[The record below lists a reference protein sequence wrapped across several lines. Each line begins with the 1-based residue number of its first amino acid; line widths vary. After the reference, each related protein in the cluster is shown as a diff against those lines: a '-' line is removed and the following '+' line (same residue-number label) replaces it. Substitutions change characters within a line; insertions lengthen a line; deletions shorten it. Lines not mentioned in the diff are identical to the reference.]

1 MRIAKFC
8 EVVAAIVVGMFVVG
22 SAAVLAAND
31 NPQISKTPPPVRL
44 SYSNSW
50 IHAGE
55 KYSPKICLS
64 VWPDGHYR
72 ILRMNDLHQTQ
83 LLGGVLPAEQLKQ
96 LRSLLDAPDFRALSG
111 TRGGLLRE
119 GAENFI
125 AEVPREGSL
134 QRLVW
139 MIPDGES
146 KYSKPVADIISWVQS
161 FQPKGAEVLLR
172 TDFPD
177 VCPQV
182 GRMQPVIA
190 TYRGSADHDSCADL
204 DKKDAP
210 IR

>member
-1 MRIAKFC
+1 MRIGKFL
-8 EVVAAIVVGMFVVG
+8 EVATAIVVGTLVIG

-31 NPQISKTPPPVRL
+31 NPQISKTAPPVRL

-50 IHAGE
+50 VHAGE

-83 LLGGVLPAEQLKQ
+83 LLGGVLPPEQLQQ

-182 GRMQPVIA
+182 GGVQPVIA
-190 TYRGSADHDSCADL
+190 SNEGSI
-204 DKKDAP
+204 DKGACTSSGRKDAP

>member
-1 MRIAKFC
+1 MRIAKFL
-8 EVVAAIVVGMFVVG
+8 EVAGAIVIGMLVVG
-22 SAAVLAAND
+22 SAALFAAND
-31 NPQISKTPPPVRL
+31 KPQIVVTDPVRL

-50 IHAGE
+50 VRAGE

-72 ILRMNDLHQTQ
+72 ILRTNDKGQPQ
-83 LLGGVLPAEQLKQ
+83 LLQGVLPVEQLKQ
-96 LRSLLDAPDFRALSG
+96 LRSLLDAPDFRVFSG
-111 TRGGLLRE
+111 TRGGLLRQ
-119 GAENFI
+119 GSENFI
-125 AEVPREGSL
+125 AEVPRQSGV

-146 KYSKPVADIISWVQS
+146 KFSKPVADIIGWVQG

-182 GRMQPVIA
+182 GGVQPVIA
-190 TYRGSADHDSCADL
+190 SNRKFAVHDSCANPGREETPL
-204 DKKDAP
+204 
-210 IR
+210 R